1 MRCRTA
7 RRLMAALF
15 SLLLGLSTG
24 CRSETS
30 AGGFFCINDGDCPPQ
45 CSCEK
50 AFPVDTG
57 GSCERGGVDCGG
69 SCDLE
74 STCPEGEQCLL
85 DSVGDSVERYAC
97 KRPGTDDLGDP
108 CLSNA
113 ECDPTASDLGVYCC
127 LDGEKC
133 GPNFEECVE
142 DCSTFSS
149 GGEVGTVE
157 GALCVDN
164 SECGESLFCCLVPD
178 PSGNCDFGN
187 DESCT
192 CRSTR
197 N

>member
-1 MRCRTA
+1 MTFAFGVCGRIERFFSSLSKHAAQRNRTSRVKRIVCA
-7 RRLMAALF
+7 RAHSNAV
-15 SLLLGLSTG
+15 
-24 CRSETS
+24 
-30 AGGFFCINDGDCPPQ
+30 P
-45 CSCEK
+45 
-50 AFPVDTG
+50 
-57 GSCERGGVDCGG
+57 
-69 SCDLE
+69 
-74 STCPEGEQCLL
+74 
-85 DSVGDSVERYAC
+85 VERYAC
-97 KRPGTDDLGDP
+97 KLPGTDDLGDP

-113 ECDPTASDLGVYCC
+113 ECNPTASDLGVYCC
-127 LDGEKC
+127 LDSEKC

-149 GGEVGTVE
+149 GGEVGTFE

-192 CRSTR
+192 CRSTQ